1 MPHVERDTEVKS
13 GWTLCKD
20 DASLMQAWSEE
31 GAALVRRRSGEGVS
45 SPEIGLQKK

>member
-45 SPEIGLQKK
+45 SPEIS

>member
-1 MPHVERDTEVKS
+1 MKRDSEEKRE
-13 GWTLCKD
+13 WTLYKD
-20 DASLMQAWSEE
+20 GVHMMHAWSEE